1 MDDLAESETF
11 HRSLFEHAG
20 TAMVIIDEGMTI
32 SMVNREAEILTG
44 YTREDMVGKIAWNRL
59 IRVDRAGTSSC
70 STSDDPGPMA
80 GEYEAFLASRR
91 GETKHVLIK
100 VNPLPGTHK
109 IMACLI
115 DISEE
120 KEGEASLQKN
130 EERYRNIMENMG
142 EGFFEVDLAGTLTF
156 VNKSLCRIFGYSRD
170 ELMGLNNRQY
180 TTPETADKMYQIFN
194 HVYRTGRPAKV
205 TDYEIIRKN
214 GKSCFLEVSAS
225 LLRDSHGNPVGFRG
239 MVRDVTAQ
247 KTLEAQL
254 TQGRKMEAIGTLA
267 GGIAHNF
274 NNLLMGIQGHIS
286 LMLLD
291 TPRTHPHFDR
301 LTNVERLIENGSKL
315 TGQLLGYARGGKYEA
330 RLLDL
335 NRLVKETSQTFGLTK
350 KEITIHMD
358 LSPDLKHVTADRGQM
373 EEVLM
378 NLFVNAADAMPK
390 GGDLFLATQNVTER
404 TLEGKPFKVEPGDY
418 ALITVRDTGSGMD
431 RETMDRIFDPFFTT
445 KPVGRGTG
453 LGLAS
458 VYGIIKGHH
467 GYIDVESTKGV
478 GTCFRIYLPS
488 YNYQA
493 VYETPVSPGPIRGA
507 GTLLVVD
514 DEEAVLKVAR
524 LMLEKLGY
532 RVLAASSSK
541 EAMDLFTSNKENI
554 DMVILDM
561 IMPDMGGG
569 LLYEKLKGIDP
580 GVKALLS
587 SGYSIDGQAM
597 EILNKGCSGFIQKPF
612 TLANLSRKVRDILG

>member
-1 MDDLAESETF
+1 MDDLAESEAF

-20 TAMVIIDEGMTI
+20 TAMVIMDEDMTI

-44 YTREDMVGKIAWNRL
+44 YTRQDMVGKIAWNRL
-59 IRVDRAGTSSC
+59 IRMDRAGTSSWQG
-70 STSDDPGPMA
+70 SADPGPTA
-80 GEYEAFLASRR
+80 REYEAFLASRR

-100 VNPLPGTHK
+100 VNPLPGGHK
-109 IMACLI
+109 IIACLI

-120 KEGEASLQKN
+120 KEAEESLQKN
-130 EERYRNIMENMG
+130 EERYRNIIENMD
-142 EGFFEVDLAGTLTF
+142 EGFFELDLAGTLTF
-156 VNKSLCRIFGYSRD
+156 VNESLCRIFGYSKD
-170 ELMGLNNRQY
+170 ELLGLNNRRY
-180 TTPETADKMYQIFN
+180 STPESAKRIYQIFN
-194 HVYRTGRPAKV
+194 QVYRTGRPAKV

-214 GKSCFLEVSAS
+214 GKPCFLELSAS
-225 LLRDSHGNPVGFRG
+225 LLRDSHGKPVGFRG

-247 KTLEAQL
+247 KKLEAQL
-254 TQGRKMEAIGTLA
+254 MQGRKMEAIGTLA

-291 TPRTHPHFDR
+291 TPPTHHHFDR
-301 LTNVERLIENGSKL
+301 LTSVERLIESGSKL

-330 RLLDL
+330 KPLDL
-335 NRLVKETSQTFGLTK
+335 NRLVQETSQTFGLTK
-350 KEITIHMD
+350 REITIHLD
-358 LSPDLKHVTADRGQM
+358 LCPDLRHVVADRGQM

-390 GGDLFLATQNVTER
+390 GGDLFLTTQNVTEKPF
-404 TLEGKPFKVEPGDY
+404 EGKPFKVEPGDY
-418 ALITVRDTGSGMD
+418 ALITIRDTGSGMD
-431 RETMDRIFDPFFTT
+431 RKTMDRIFDPFFTT

-458 VYGIIKGHH
+458 AYGIIKAHH

-478 GTCFRIYLPS
+478 GTSFLIYLPS
-488 YNYQA
+488 YDA
-493 VYETPVSPGPIRGA
+493 EIVHEAPILPGPIKGA

-541 EAMDLFTSNKENI
+541 EAMDLFASNKGNI

-587 SGYSIDGQAM
+587 SGYSIDGEAM